1 MTTDNSAR
9 PTPDEIYA
17 FQTSGYLVL
26 PGFLAPDHVALLT
39 QRLERVIERRRRLA
53 AAQAPTNGVTD
64 AEGPN
69 TRIFHI
75 LEDDPAFLDLIDYAP
90 LMPYAHAFLIRNP
103 HFHASDAIWEVGAS
117 DRPPQ
122 WHPDGGYLRVL
133 ARPTPMMQLKVGY
146 YLSDMREPGR
156 GNLMLVPGSHRSE
169 AEPSPEQR
177 AGYDTMP
184 GAIQVCGPPG
194 TAFMFHNAVW
204 HTRGP
209 CTDPN
214 GLRIMLYYA
223 YEHGFMLGNPE
234 HWSYSK
240 AFYAGL
246 SPERRAL
253 FHGFV
258 FDPPELRWS

>member
-1 MTTDNSAR
+1 MTTESPAT

-26 PGFLAPDHVALLT
+26 PGFLEPDHVALLT
-39 QRLERVIERRRRLA
+39 ERLHGVIERRRRLA
-53 AAQAPTNGVTD
+53 EALAPTNGGADVD
-64 AEGPN
+64 GPN

-75 LEDDPAFLDLIDYAP
+75 LEDDPALLDLIDHAP
-90 LMPYAHAFLIRNP
+90 LMPYLHAFLIRNP

-133 ARPTPMMQLKVGY
+133 GRPTPLMQLKVGY

-156 GNLMLVPGSHRSE
+156 GNLTLVPGSHRSA
-169 AEPSPEQR
+169 AEPSREQQV
-177 AGYDTMP
+177 GYDTMP

-209 CTDPN
+209 SIDPDAS
-214 GLRIMLYYA
+214 RIMLYYA
-223 YEHGFMLGNPE
+223 YEHGFMVGNPE

-258 FDPPELRWS
+258 FDPPERRWS

>member
-1 MTTDNSAR
+1 MTTESPAT

-17 FQTSGYLVL
+17 FQTSGYLVI
-26 PGFLAPDHVALLT
+26 PGFLAPDHVSLLT
-39 QRLERVIERRRRLA
+39 ERLERVMERRRRLA
-53 AAQAPTNGVTD
+53 EALAPTNGGADVD
-64 AEGPN
+64 GPN

-75 LEDDPAFLDLIDYAP
+75 LEDDPALLDLIDYAP
-90 LMPYAHAFLIRNP
+90 LMPYLHAFLIRNP

-133 ARPTPMMQLKVGY
+133 GRPTPLMQLKVGY

-156 GNLMLVPGSHRSE
+156 GNLTLVPGSHRSA
-169 AEPSPEQR
+169 AEPSPEQQ

-184 GAIQVCGPPG
+184 GAVQVCGPPG

-209 CTDPN
+209 SIDPDAS
-214 GLRIMLYYA
+214 RIMLYYA
-223 YEHGFMLGNPE
+223 YEHGFMVANPE

-258 FDPPELRWS
+258 FDPPERRWS